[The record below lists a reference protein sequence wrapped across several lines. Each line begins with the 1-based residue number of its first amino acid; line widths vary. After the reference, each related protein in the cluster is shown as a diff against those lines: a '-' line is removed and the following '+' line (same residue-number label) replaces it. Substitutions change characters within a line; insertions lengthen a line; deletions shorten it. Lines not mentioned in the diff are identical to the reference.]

1 MNPKCPC
8 CGLVNF
14 STTPECKRCGARLTA
29 GFEMHADEFAPYPQD
44 FAAGRG
50 EFYPSEAVEFEK
62 EKPARRSLKRKVSA
76 GLFASSLLLVV
87 FYVSLLETST
97 AATFD
102 QKQSVRRAVEL
113 IERKGFTKD
122 AFLLRRLANFRTSD
136 NWWNNYVGH
145 ADAYAATNFPFEVV
159 TLYPEFFTK
168 AKDDTERAV
177 ILLHEARHL
186 AGSGEEEA
194 FRSVWRDKERLGY
207 TQEKYFG
214 TQIYMNVVEYT
225 MKYAPDLFR
234 CGPDGQTDCLAQSSS
249 TAQK

>member
-1 MNPKCPC
+1 MNPKCPS

-14 STTPECKRCGARLTA
+14 STAHECKRCGALLSEEFAPR
-29 GFEMHADEFAPYPQD
+29 ADEFAHPQGEHAAAD
-44 FAAGRG
+44 FA
-50 EFYPSEAVEFEK
+50 EFDEG
-62 EKPARRSLKRKVSA
+62 EKPPRRSLARKVLA
-76 GLFASSLLLVV
+76 GCLTAGLLLVV

-97 AATFD
+97 AVTYE
-102 QKQSVRRAVEL
+102 QKQVVLRAVDL
-113 IERKGFTKD
+113 IERKGFTRD

-159 TLYPEFFTK
+159 TLYPEFFSK

-186 AGSGEEEA
+186 AGEGEEAA
-194 FRSVWRDKERLGY
+194 FRGVWRDKARLGY
-207 TQEKYFG
+207 TPDKYMDS
-214 TQIYMNVVEYT
+214 QVYLNVVEYT

-234 CGPDGQTDCLAQSSS
+234 CGPDGRADCLAQNSRP
-249 TAQK
+249 QQ